1 MKIKFFFWENWKKL
15 FLPEMANFS
24 AFNWHGNKFPTLP
37 KLSEKSK
44 NYYLIK
50 MVSKWKR
57 PLKKGLVLIFDFWY
71 FKLLMPI
78 NLALD
83 YSPGNLTHL
92 FQVYGHGTKL
102 KIIVKILLKCP
113 LPPSSLYCKVPEP
126 KSPRSCKIAIEYVKF
141 WFWPINVWP
150 HPVSCQKKAQI
161 GQKVILFFFQEGGEE
176 IGWGG
181 CGWVYLLSNQIAG
194 QGSEG
199 QTSVGRSWNLLFSRN
214 CFVFKPWNWQKLHFF
229 QTSNFNILC
238 FNSEVWIIGRHVIL

>member
-1 MKIKFFFWENWKKL
+1 MFNEDKVFFLGKLEKIVL
-15 FLPEMANFS
+15 SEMANFS
-24 AFNWHGNKFPTLP
+24 AFNWHGNKFPTLA

-78 NLALD
+78 DLALD

-92 FQVYGHGTKL
+92 FLTQVYGHGTKL
-102 KIIVKILLKCP
+102 KIIVKILLRCP
-113 LPPSSLYCKVPEP
+113 LPPLSLYCKVPES

-141 WFWPINVWP
+141 WFWPFNVWP

-161 GQKVILFFFQEGGEE
+161 GQKVILFFFRKGE
-176 IGWGG
+176 
-181 CGWVYLLSNQIAG
+181 
-194 QGSEG
+194 
-199 QTSVGRSWNLLFSRN
+199 RR
-214 CFVFKPWNWQKLHFF
+214 
-229 QTSNFNILC
+229 
-238 FNSEVWIIGRHVIL
+238 